1 MLDATKGGSN
11 MTNKNY
17 DYKNHNTYGGE
28 LTSFDFEGHH
38 TITSM
43 ASKIQRDF
51 RFDESCK
58 KYLKNKIDK

>member
-1 MLDATKGGSN
+1 MST
-11 MTNKNY
+11 TNY

-38 TITSM
+38 TIASM

-58 KYLKNKIDK
+58 KYLKNKFDK

>member
-1 MLDATKGGSN
+1 
-11 MTNKNY
+11 MTSIKY
-17 DYKNHNTYGGE
+17 DFKNHRTYGGE

-58 KYLKNKIDK
+58 KYLNNKFNR